1 VSGQLREI
9 GEKGKRSAM
18 RTIYRNS
25 PVPRYHQLKEIL
37 REKIRAEE
45 WKPGDLIPSERELSE
60 TYGISRMTAR
70 QAITDLVNEGVFF
83 REQGRG
89 TFVADNRI
97 TQQLLRLTGF
107 TEDIR
112 ARGQRPS
119 TRVLSAT
126 MQPAD
131 AVAAQRLRIEPGQ
144 LVFRLRRLRLANDE
158 PLAIEESLLNFKG
171 CEALAQ
177 EDLENNSLYHLLE
190 TQYGIP
196 LMEAEQELE
205 ASLAGQAEAETLH
218 IPVGSPVLLTRRTT
232 FTDRNRPVEYARS
245 VYCGAKYT
253 FFNHLKRDRLFS

>member
-1 VSGQLREI
+1 
-9 GEKGKRSAM
+9 M

-37 REKIRAEE
+37 REKVSTEE

-60 TYGISRMTAR
+60 TYNISRMTAR
-70 QAITDLVNEGVFF
+70 QAITDLVNEGLFY

-97 TQQLLRLTGF
+97 TQQLLQLTGF
-107 TEDIR
+107 TEDIQ

-119 TRVLSAT
+119 TIVLSAA
-126 MQPAD
+126 MHPAD
-131 AVAAQRLRIEPGQ
+131 AIAAQRLRIEPGQ
-144 LVFRLRRLRLANDE
+144 TVFRLRRLRLADEE

-171 CEALAQ
+171 CEALAE
-177 EDLENNSLYHLLE
+177 EDFENHSLYQQLE

-196 LMEAEQELE
+196 LMEAQQEIE
-205 ASLAGQAEAETLH
+205 AGLAGQAESETLR

-232 FTDRNRPVEYARS
+232 YTDRNRPVEYARS

-253 FFNHLKRDRLFS
+253 FFTHLKRDRLFS